1 MPPTAALAEKN
12 NMSDDTEDFPPL
24 DLLASAL
31 TPQLRSLLME
41 GMSEVIMRKVGFM
54 LFQRLRCKVS
64 LLSCVVG
71 VVSHDAALSALPDV
85 MLAGI
90 ADLTPLHG
98 RIIISVEGD
107 LIGAVVDEICGSTL
121 SEPFARDELS
131 SMETRIGKQM
141 IELTADSMAEVIS
154 TLTPLKIRVAQYE
167 TSTAMLSVAEVQA
180 WMISTTGIYETV
192 LGFGSIRVVI
202 PYGAFEPLETRIVA
216 QAGLIAPRAEDRNWV
231 DALHKLTD
239 GTSVELRL
247 EIARAHVA
255 IGIFESLRPGDVL
268 PLFLLP
274 KAVGVAGGVDLFQA
288 DYGQSK
294 GYVCFRPL
302 FEDEEEF
309 DEDGQP
315 VAKPALQALQVAPP
329 SPSKPRPV
337 ALPARA
343 AASKSTIDRV
353 TVAVTV
359 QLGTVNTP
367 LKDLRQWRQGQV
379 ILLEQMTGEPLGIF
393 ANGELL
399 AFGEVVSVG
408 RDQYSIRV
416 TSLITADTAVS
427 V

>member
-1 MPPTAALAEKN
+1 
-12 NMSDDTEDFPPL
+12 MSDDTEELLPL

-41 GMSEVIMRKVGFM
+41 GLSEVIMRKVGFF

-64 LLSCVVG
+64 LLSCVNG

-107 LIGAVVDEICGSTL
+107 LIGAVVDEICGSNL

-131 SMETRIGKQM
+131 TMETRIGKQM
-141 IELTADSMAEVIS
+141 IELTADAMAEVIS
-154 TLTPLKIRVAQYE
+154 TLTPLKIKVAQYE
-167 TSTAMLSVAEVQA
+167 TSTAMLSVAEGQA

-192 LGFGSIRVVI
+192 LGFGSIRVII
-202 PYGAFEPLETRIVA
+202 PYAAFEPLETRIVA
-216 QAGLIAPRAEDRNWV
+216 QAGLIAPRVEDHAWV
-231 DALHKLTD
+231 DALHRLTD

-247 EIARAHVA
+247 EIARAQVA
-255 IGIFESLRPGDVL
+255 IGVFEALQPGDIL
-268 PLFLLP
+268 PFFLLP
-274 KAVGVAGGVDLFQA
+274 EAVGVAGGIDLFHA

-294 GYVCFRPL
+294 GFVCFRPV
-302 FEDEEEF
+302 FEPDEASAS
-309 DEDGQP
+309 GQDA
-315 VAKPALQALQVAPP
+315 AKTGLHALP
-329 SPSKPRPV
+329 SPAAEPVKPKSAIRPPRE
-337 ALPARA
+337 PAGRNA
-343 AASKSTIDRV
+343 IDRV

-359 QLGTVNTP
+359 QLGTINIS
-367 LKDLRQWRQGQV
+367 LKNLRQWRQGQV

-399 AFGEVVSVG
+399 AFGEVVCVG
-408 RDQYSIRV
+408 KDQYSIRV
-416 TSLITADTAVS
+416 TSLAAANVPAPA
-427 V
+427 

>member
-1 MPPTAALAEKN
+1 
-12 NMSDDTEDFPPL
+12 
-24 DLLASAL
+24 
-31 TPQLRSLLME
+31 
-41 GMSEVIMRKVGFM
+41 
-54 LFQRLRCKVS
+54 
-64 LLSCVVG
+64 
-71 VVSHDAALSALPDV
+71 

-121 SEPFARDELS
+121 SEPFAREELS
-131 SMETRIGKQM
+131 SMETRIGRQM
-141 IELTADSMAEVIS
+141 IELTANAMAEVIS
-154 TLTPLKIRVAQYE
+154 TLTPLKIKVAQHE
-167 TSTAMLSVAEVQA
+167 TSTAMLSVAEE
-180 WMISTTGIYETV
+180 S
-192 LGFGSIRVVI
+192 
-202 PYGAFEPLETRIVA
+202 RIVA
-216 QAGLIAPRAEDRNWV
+216 QAGLIAPRTEDRTWV

-247 EIARAHVA
+247 EIARAQVA
-255 IGIFESLRPGDVL
+255 IGVFESLRPGDVL

-302 FEDEEEF
+302 FEDEEEL
-309 DEDGQP
+309 DEEGQP
-315 VAKPALQALQVAPP
+315 VPRPALQALYVAPP
-329 SPSKPRPV
+329 APTKPRPV
-337 ALPARA
+337 AMPPRML
-343 AASKSTIDRV
+343 ASKSTVDRV

-367 LKDLRQWRQGQV
+367 LRDMRQWRQGQV

-416 TSLITADTAVS
+416 TSLVTADAVVS

>member
-1 MPPTAALAEKN
+1 
-12 NMSDDTEDFPPL
+12 MSDSTEDLLPL

-41 GMSEVIMRKVGFM
+41 GLSEVIMRKVGFF

-64 LLSCVVG
+64 LLSCVNG
-71 VVSHDAALSALPDV
+71 VVSHDSALSALPDV

-107 LIGAVVDEICGSTL
+107 LIGAVVDEICGSNL

-131 SMETRIGKQM
+131 TMETRIGKQM
-141 IELTADSMAEVIS
+141 IELTADAMGEVIS
-154 TLTPLKIRVAQYE
+154 TLTPLKVKVAQYE
-167 TSTAMLSVAEVQA
+167 TSTAMLSVAEGQA

-192 LGFGSIRVVI
+192 LGFGSIRVII
-202 PYGAFEPLETRIVA
+202 PYAAFEPLETRIVA
-216 QAGLIAPRAEDRNWV
+216 QAGLIAPRVEDHSWV
-231 DALHKLTD
+231 EAMHRLTD

-247 EIARAHVA
+247 EIARAQVA
-255 IGIFESLRPGDVL
+255 IGVFENLLPGDIL
-268 PLFLLP
+268 PFFLLP
-274 KAVGVAGGVDLFQA
+274 EAVGVAGGIDLFHA

-294 GYVCFRPL
+294 GFVCFRPNY
-302 FEDEEEF
+302 ENDEAGETKT
-309 DEDGQP
+309 G
-315 VAKPALQALQVAPP
+315 LQALPTLATE
-329 SPSKPRPV
+329 PV
-337 ALPARA
+337 KA
-343 AASKSTIDRV
+343 KSTARPPRDAAGKTTVDRV

-359 QLGTVNTP
+359 QLGTTNIS
-367 LKDLRQWRQGQV
+367 LKNLRQWRQGQV

-393 ANGELL
+393 ANGHLL

-416 TSLITADTAVS
+416 TSLAAAEVGS
-427 V
+427 PF